1 MRKKHESD
9 LNRRSYIKAAGAGI
23 SLTAIAGCLG
33 GDGGDGSDG
42 SDGSGDGTDGDSTG
56 DGDGMDSDPIL
67 VSSLQPLSG
76 VFAQYGPRHSRGADY
91 AAQQINADG
100 GVLGREIQANHVD
113 TASDGEE
120 AATTFLNHIEEG
132 AVAGIGPGSSD
143 AAVLAGQTAN
153 DEGVPLFLHAA
164 GGSEITAPPND
175 FIFRTNLA
183 ATPQSAQAQAQMIED
198 RGYSKGAVI
207 YEEGL
212 WGDEYKAG
220 VEEYFP
226 DGVTLQSESAPIPQ
240 QDFTPLL
247 RNFDDDIEFFL
258 GSGHPAGISQMYP
271 QILDLGFETLELVTA
286 AITPMEADWQENGE
300 SLAQK
305 TYTSFSHV
313 DFYSDSYAEIA
324 QQYLDETGDIFD
336 SAQAGGYIAIQ
347 LIAAAI
353 EEAGEVN
360 TDAMADALHS
370 GSYDFGIYGFPI
382 EYSDTGDLEGV
393 VQIYNTWN
401 PGESPDHWPDVGFS
415 PEEVYRTDPMPA
427 YDHSLEI

>member
-1 MRKKHESD
+1 MSNI
-9 LNRRSYIKAAGAGI
+9 NRRSYIKAAGAG
-23 SLTAIAGCLG
+23 LTLTTLAGCSG
-33 GDGGDGSDG
+33 GDGGDGGG
-42 SDGSGDGTDGDSTG
+42 SDGGGGDGGDGGGGDGGSTG
-56 DGDGMDSDPIL
+56 GGEDGPIL

-91 AAQQINADG
+91 AAQKINEEG
-100 GVLGREIQANHVD
+100 GILGREIEARHVD
-113 TASDGEE
+113 TASVGEE
-120 AATTFLNHIEEG
+120 AATAFLNHIEEG

-164 GGSEITAPPND
+164 GASRITAPPND

-183 ATPQSAQAQAQMIED
+183 ATPQSAQAQAQMVEE

-207 YEEGL
+207 YEEGE
-212 WGDEYKAG
+212 WGDEYRAG

-226 DGVTLQSESAPIPQ
+226 DGVEVQSGSAPIPQ
-240 QDFTPLL
+240 QDFTPIL
-247 RNFDDDIEFFL
+247 RGFDSDIEFFL

-271 QILDLGFETLELVTA
+271 QILELGFGDLELVTA
-286 AITPMEADWQENGE
+286 AITPMEADYQENGD
-300 SLAQK
+300 SLAEK
-305 TYTSFSHV
+305 TYTSFSHP
-313 DFYSDSYAEIA
+313 DFYSDSYAEVA

-336 SAQAGGYIAIQ
+336 SAQAGGYIAIR
-347 LIAAAI
+347 LIAEAI
-353 EEAGEVN
+353 EEAGEVD
-360 TDAMADALHS
+360 TQAMADALHS

-393 VQIYNTWN
+393 VQIYNTWE

-415 PEEVYRTDPMPA
+415 PREVFRTDPMPA